1 MTCSEFLSTIR
12 SRGGVL
18 LPAASVADITLTN
31 TSLQQRRRAMLP
43 KFLTELYQVC
53 GGINLGSGYI
63 FGPNEMIRDS
73 RYPIPS
79 ILQINDQLTNLPQ
92 TLGYTILGRNDLFW
106 FSFDAFGQCYMLDNL
121 TLTPIRKY
129 DDPYRALL
137 DCLIVGKI

>member
-1 MTCSEFLSTIR
+1 MTCSEFLSSIR
-12 SRGGVL
+12 SRGAVL
-18 LPAASVADITLTN
+18 LPAASIADITLTN

-79 ILQINDQLTNLPQ
+79 ILQTNDQLTNLPQ

-137 DCLIVGKI
+137 DCLIVGRI

>member
-18 LPAASVADITLTN
+18 LPAASVSDITLTN

-63 FGPNEMIRDS
+63 FGPNEIIRDS

-79 ILQINDQLTNLPQ
+79 ILQTNDQLTNLPQ

>member
-18 LPAASVADITLTN
+18 LPAASIADITLTN

>member
-121 TLTPIRKY
+121 TLKPIRRY
-129 DDPYRALL
+129 DDPYRALS
-137 DCLIVGKI
+137 DCLIAGKI

>member
-79 ILQINDQLTNLPQ
+79 ILQTNDQLTNLPQ

-137 DCLIVGKI
+137 DCLIVGRI

>member
-1 MTCSEFLSTIR
+1 MTCSEFLSSIR

>member
-106 FSFDAFGQCYMLDNL
+106 FSFDAFGQCYMRDNL
-121 TLTPIRKY
+121 TLKPIRRY
-129 DDPYRALL
+129 DDPYRALS
-137 DCLIVGKI
+137 DCLIAGKI

>member
-1 MTCSEFLSTIR
+1 MTCSEFLSSIR

-18 LPAASVADITLTN
+18 LPAASIADITLTN

-79 ILQINDQLTNLPQ
+79 ILQTNDQLTNLPQ

-137 DCLIVGKI
+137 DCLIVGRI